1 MRRFLIPGLMML
13 AIALPAVAQDS
24 GGLGLSPEALAAGG
38 PRGLARPMR
47 ITFPSIGAADLQ
59 ATPTAEERR
68 QRHQSM
74 IGRLR
79 GDGGF
84 LDGFS
89 FGQPRA
95 ASRQPPPPPV
105 EPVLVPVIIDQ
116 RTRIVNRYEDQ
127 RSRVVNRFEAP
138 VTIGDNNV
146 VLQQNGGSGRGS
158 VAQQQVVTIGGA
170 APGSATNVVSG
181 GSGGQQVAAGP
192 GRGTGERASQPMGA
206 RLPHPT
212 RAR

>member
-1 MRRFLIPGLMML
+1 MRPSLIPGLLLL
-13 AIALPAVAQDS
+13 ALTLPATAQES

-47 ITFPSIGAADLQ
+47 VTFASIGAADLQ
-59 ATPTAEERR
+59 ATPSAEERR
-68 QRHQSM
+68 QRHQGM
-74 IGRLR
+74 VGRLR

-127 RSRVVNRFEAP
+127 RTHVVNRFEAP
-138 VTIGDNNV
+138 VTIGDHNV
-146 VLQQNGGSGRGS
+146 VLQQKGGSGGGAT
-158 VAQQQVVTIGGA
+158 AQQQVVTIGA
-170 APGSATNVVSG
+170 AAASGATNVVSG
-181 GSGGQQVAAGP
+181 GGDVRQAAP
-192 GRGTGERASQPMGA
+192 GLGDHGRRPVGA
-206 RLPHPT
+206 GRPP
-212 RAR
+212 AR